1 MRFNFQHVKLRV
13 STFAALVRWVLLVS
27 VTGVNGAVFAASDE
41 DPEDNP
47 FLVEKPRWELGLG
60 GAALSLEA
68 YPASSESTTRVFAL
82 PYFIYR
88 GDTLRV
94 QDGNLTAVAVEN
106 RRYRLDLSLGA
117 ALNVDSEDV
126 PLRAGLPDLDFLFE
140 IGPKIEVNL
149 WDKVS
154 NTERR
159 RHRLVWETALRA
171 SFSTDFS
178 SLSSR
183 GYVLNTQ
190 LDYEL
195 EGFLTP
201 DTKLIVGGGP
211 IWVTDKLGDYVYG
224 VDQQFA
230 TVGRP
235 AFEGRSGY
243 LATNLVL
250 GLRHRFTKNLQVFA
264 ALGIGLH
271 DGAANRN
278 SPLFEENF
286 TTGVALGL
294 AWALK
299 TSKDTIRVME

>member
-1 MRFNFQHVKLRV
+1 MVHFYK
-13 STFAALVRWVLLVS
+13 VS
-27 VTGVNGAVFAASDE
+27 VTTLCLLVFSLLGLSQVAIATDE
-41 DPEDNP
+41 QEKDNP
-47 FLVEKPRWELGLG
+47 FLVEKPRWEFGVG
-60 GAALSLEA
+60 GAAFSLEA
-68 YPASSESTTRVFAL
+68 YPGSSETTDRVFAL

-88 GDTLRV
+88 GDTIRV

-117 ALNVDSEDV
+117 ALNVDSEDI

-140 IGPKIEVNL
+140 IGPKIEVSL

-159 RHRLVWETALRA
+159 RHRLVFEAALRA
-171 SFSTDFS
+171 SLSTDFS
-178 SLSSR
+178 SVSSR

-195 EGFLTP
+195 DGFITP
-201 DTKLIVGGGP
+201 NTKLIIGGGP

-224 VDQQFA
+224 VDERFA
-230 TVGRP
+230 TANRS

-243 LATNLVL
+243 LATNIVF
-250 GLRHRFTKNLQVFA
+250 GLRHRFTDNLQVFA

-271 DGAANRN
+271 EGAANRD
-278 SPLFEENF
+278 SPLFEDNV
-286 TTGVALGL
+286 TTGIALGL

-299 TSKDTIRVME
+299 TSKDSVQVME